1 MSIEECRLI
10 TLPKIN
16 EKRGNLTFVEAGNHI
31 PFQIK
36 RVYYVY
42 DLLDCAERGGH
53 AHKNLHQFLIPISGS
68 FEIQLNDGFQK
79 RKAFLNRAHIGLYL
93 PPLTWIRFNNF
104 STGTICVSLA
114 SEFYDETDYIRDYDT
129 FLAMVKNSQ

>member
-1 MSIEECRLI
+1 MSIKECRLI
-10 TLPKIN
+10 TLPKIYEN
-16 EKRGNLTFVEAGNHI
+16 RGNLTFVEAGNHI

-36 RVYYVY
+36 RVYYIY
-42 DLLDCAERGGH
+42 DLLDGAERGGH

-79 RKAFLNRAHIGLYL
+79 RKVFLNRAQIGLYF

-129 FLAMVKNSQ
+129 FLAMVKNCQ